1 MGKFLLLLLL
11 LLIGSFNI
19 YSQNIEIVGNSKN
32 STGIINNLKLK
43 ITMPSR
49 LGDDNLYY
57 FVSRYYDKYNSL
69 NYNRITRR
77 YPYFNRDKS
86 KTTFSKIRNRISNP
100 KTIFCIVKISSKNDY
115 DFKESN
121 TYYKIIKSLTYYRN
135 ITDFDED
142 GVLNSTDNCPNK
154 YNPNQNDKDND
165 GKGDVCDTQDN
176 RDSDGDG
183 IQNWKDDCPNKKG
196 PSSNNGCP
204 LPTGKPDFT
213 VYGISINE
221 KEGNNRKLIGND
233 YNNVCVTIKNIGNA
247 PGKAVDI
254 TLLLST
260 KYKYMTDSNNSN
272 IIPQLNTES
281 IIEPGETLDVCINSY
296 IYINNLTV
304 PLFNYKYIVANIDW
318 KGRSKDS
325 NHYNNIRI
333 MSLNQSSRP
342 SKPSLI
348 ILKNSLGLEV
358 KKQYVK
364 TKKEEQNLIKSL
376 PQGLYYIN
384 KDGKKSQIYKR

>member
-1 MGKFLLLLLL
+1 MKKNYLTLTLLFFTLFAQSQVIS
-11 LLIGSFNI
+11 LITKRTKANPYNTNI
-19 YSQNIEIVGNSKN
+19 CSNVPASSKVFISEISDK
-32 STGIINNLKLK
+32 IINNSTHFRFDVYDHDNKRFK
-43 ITMPSR
+43 SWGSR
-49 LGDDNLYY
+49 
-57 FVSRYYDKYNSL
+57 S
-69 NYNRITRR
+69 
-77 YPYFNRDKS
+77 
-86 KTTFSKIRNRISNP
+86 IS
-100 KTIFCIVKISSKNDY
+100 KISSSGSYQNNFVWLHSKAPYYPPFVTVKWTFTKSGKSPIIISKKVYACDNDY
-115 DFKESN
+115 D
-121 TYYKIIKSLTYYRN
+121 L
-135 ITDFDED
+135 D
-142 GVLNSTDNCPNK
+142 GIENSVDNCPNK

-296 IYINNLTV
+296 IYLNYLTV